1 MSRHLLSIDEDID
14 TTKILDWDTVL
25 YAKGTYNGKRVLFK
39 ISDHHRYTDYEADM
53 YNKYIKGNGAIHA
66 RKCYDTITMS
76 KNALFSDDPHIDM
89 TNRVDVLILEGLESW
104 ESLSTWLGTKYLKL
118 TATNRDKHL
127 KHLLL
132 LVAQILRSFIE
143 MGVAHNQLTSTKV
156 LILADGDSF
165 NVKIIDFS
173 TGSKHA

>member
-1 MSRHLLSIDEDID
+1 
-14 TTKILDWDTVL
+14 
-25 YAKGTYNGKRVLFK
+25 
-39 ISDHHRYTDYEADM
+39 
-53 YNKYIKGNGAIHA
+53 
-66 RKCYDTITMS
+66 
-76 KNALFSDDPHIDM
+76 M

-118 TATNRDKHL
+118 TETNKYKYL

-156 LILADGDSF
+156 LILAAGDSF
-165 NVKIIDFS
+165 NVKIIDFI
-173 TGSKHA
+173 TGTNHARMRQSSFFSKDWDTLFRCKRDFGRVWYE